1 MTAAL
6 ALVKRFWYVIPLVGL
21 LITVLVMRNDL
32 TDKTAK
38 LDAANVR
45 VTDVTAAN
53 KGLSTA
59 LDKVN
64 AARVDNDAI
73 ATAVAAKLGT
83 NTVRETNTRTII
95 EKAAANDPAVRNLV
109 DTPLPDSVRAGLR
122 AN

>member
-1 MTAAL
+1 MTAL
-6 ALVKRFWYVIPLVGL
+6 ALLKRFWYVIPLVGL

-38 LDAANVR
+38 LDAANTR

-59 LDKVN
+59 LDQVK

-73 ATAVAAKLGT
+73 ANAVAAKIGT
-83 NTVRETNTRTII
+83 NTVRETVTHTTI
-95 EKAAANDPAVRNLV
+95 EKAAANDPAVKAVV
-109 DTPLPDSVRAGLR
+109 DTPLPQSVRDALR
-122 AN
+122 NR